1 MFHRDNDVRY
11 GLPLK
16 LTLALAALVIII
28 GGMKFAASLL
38 VPLLLAIFVAVVCTA
53 PIQWLHRMGLGLRTS
68 VWLILGLIG
77 GFLSLIGLL
86 LVNSFSTF
94 VEALP
99 GIEDTLQDFYIEM
112 LDGLARMGL
121 AIEPNRLAR
130 LLDVEEFG
138 SWVPGLLGELEIG
151 RASCRG

>member
-28 GGMKFAASLL
+28 GGMRFAASLL

-94 VEALP
+94 VEA
-99 GIEDTLQDFYIEM
+99 DRKST
-112 LDGLARMGL
+112 
-121 AIEPNRLAR
+121 RLNSSHVRISYAVFC
-130 LLDVEEFG
+130 LKKKKNNM
-138 SWVPGLLGELEIG
+138 
-151 RASCRG
+151 